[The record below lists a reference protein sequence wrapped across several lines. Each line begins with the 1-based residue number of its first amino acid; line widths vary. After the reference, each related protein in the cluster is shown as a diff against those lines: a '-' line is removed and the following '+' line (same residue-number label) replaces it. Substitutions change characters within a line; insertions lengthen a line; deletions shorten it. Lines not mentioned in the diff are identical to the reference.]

1 MKIKAFTLLA
11 IPLALTL
18 GACQSGDTP
27 EETAEA
33 PATETTDQTGTGT
46 SSDEAYSV
54 TDDRGE
60 NIEFEQAPETIVSL
74 IPSNTEIV
82 FALDAGDQLVG
93 ATEYDNYP
101 EEALEIERVSDSVE
115 FDAEKII
122 QLDPDVVL
130 AYSTGEASPALAQLE
145 DADIPVFVIESAT
158 SFDEVYGDIEQI
170 AAVLKLEDKGTEV
183 VEGIQAQ
190 ITDVQER
197 LAAIDEQKEVYMEIS
212 PSPEIYTTGK
222 STFQQEILNQA
233 QVTNVFE
240 DLEGWPNISEEEVI
254 TRDPEVILTTV
265 SYVEDA
271 VGEIESRD
279 SWSDIEAIQ
288 NEDVHFIDSDITSRP
303 GPRIGEAVQLV
314 AETVYPDLME

>member
-1 MKIKAFTLLA
+1 MKIKSFLLLS

-18 GACQSGDTP
+18 GACQDN
-27 EETAEA
+27 TAEA
-33 PATETTDQTGTGT
+33 PATEETPEET
-46 SSDEAYSV
+46 STETASDAPYTV

-60 NIEFEQAPETIVSL
+60 ELEFEQAPETIVSL

-93 ATEYDNYP
+93 VTDYDNYP
-101 EEALEIERVSDSVE
+101 EAAQDIERVSDSVE
-115 FDAEKII
+115 FNAEKII

-130 AYSTGEASPALAQLE
+130 AYSTGEAPPALSQLE

-170 AAVLKLEDKGTEV
+170 ASILAKEEKGAEV
-183 VEGIQAQ
+183 IEGIQTQ
-190 ITDVQER
+190 IEDVQER
-197 LAAIDEQKEVYMEIS
+197 LAAVEEQKEVYVEIS

-222 STFQQEILNQA
+222 STFMQEILDHA
-233 QVTNVFE
+233 QVTNAFE
-240 DLEGWPNISEEEVI
+240 DLEGWPSISEEEVI

-271 VGEIESRD
+271 VGDIEARD
-279 SWSDIEAIQ
+279 SWSAVEAIE
-288 NEDVHFIDSDITSRP
+288 NDEVHFIDSDITSRP

-314 AETVYPDLME
+314 AETVYPELME

>member
-1 MKIKAFTLLA
+1 MKIKSFLLLS

-18 GACQSGDTP
+18 GACQDD
-27 EETAEA
+27 TAEA
-33 PATETTDQTGTGT
+33 PATEETTEET
-46 SSDEAYSV
+46 STETASDAPYTV

-60 NIEFEQAPETIVSL
+60 ELEFEQAPETIVSL

-93 ATEYDNYP
+93 VTDYDNYP
-101 EEALEIERVSDSVE
+101 EAAQDIERVSDSVE
-115 FDAEKII
+115 FNAEKII

-130 AYSTGEASPALAQLE
+130 AYSTGEAPPALTQLE

-170 AAVLKLEDKGTEV
+170 ASVLAKEEKGAEV
-183 VEGIQAQ
+183 IEGIQTQ
-190 ITDVQER
+190 IEDVQER
-197 LAAIDEQKEVYMEIS
+197 LAAVEEQKEVYVEIS

-222 STFQQEILNQA
+222 STFQQEILNHA
-233 QVTNVFE
+233 QVTNVFD

-271 VGEIESRD
+271 VGDIEARD
-279 SWSDIEAIQ
+279 SWSAVEAIE
-288 NEDVHFIDSDITSRP
+288 NGEVHFIDSDITSRP

-314 AETVYPDLME
+314 AETVYPEIME

>member
-1 MKIKAFTLLA
+1 MKIKSFLLLS

-18 GACQSGDTP
+18 GACQDDS
-27 EETAEA
+27 AEA
-33 PATETTDQTGTGT
+33 PATEETPEETATET
-46 SSDEAYSV
+46 SGETPYTV

-60 NIEFEQAPETIVSL
+60 DIEFEQAPETIVSL

-82 FALDAGDQLVG
+82 FALGAGEQLVG
-93 ATEYDNYP
+93 VTDFDNYP
-101 EEALEIERVSDSVE
+101 EAAQDIERVSDSVE
-115 FDAEKII
+115 FNAEKII

-130 AYSTGEASPALAQLE
+130 AYSTGEAPPALSQLE
-145 DADIPVFVIESAT
+145 DAGIPVFVIQSAT

-170 AAVLKLEDKGTEV
+170 ASVLAKEEQGAEV
-183 VEGIQAQ
+183 IEGIQTQ
-190 ITDVQER
+190 IEDVQER
-197 LAAIDEQKEVYMEIS
+197 LAAVEEQEEVYVEIS

-222 STFQQEILNQA
+222 STFMQEILDHA

-254 TRDPEVILTTV
+254 TRDPETILTTV

-271 VGEIESRD
+271 VGDIEARD
-279 SWSDIEAIQ
+279 SWSAVEAIE
-288 NEDVHFIDSDITSRP
+288 NGEVHFIDSDITSRP

-314 AETVYPDLME
+314 AETVYPELME

>member
-1 MKIKAFTLLA
+1 MKIKSFLLLS

-18 GACQSGDTP
+18 GACQDDTAEP
-27 EETAEA
+27 PTTDETTEETS
-33 PATETTDQTGTGT
+33 TETA
-46 SSDEAYSV
+46 SDAPYTV

-60 NIEFEQAPETIVSL
+60 ELEFEQAPETIVSL

-93 ATEYDNYP
+93 VTDYDNYP
-101 EEALEIERVSDSVE
+101 EAAQDIERVSDSVE
-115 FDAEKII
+115 FNAEKII

-130 AYSTGEASPALAQLE
+130 AYSTGEAPPALSQLE

-170 AAVLKLEDKGTEV
+170 ASVLAKEEKGAEV
-183 VEGIQAQ
+183 IKGIQTQ
-190 ITDVQER
+190 IEDVQER
-197 LAAIDEQKEVYMEIS
+197 LAAVDEQKEVYVEIS

-222 STFQQEILNQA
+222 STFQQEILNHA

-271 VGEIESRD
+271 VGDIEARD
-279 SWSDIEAIQ
+279 SWSNVEAIE
-288 NEDVHFIDSDITSRP
+288 NDEVHFIDSDITSRP

-314 AETVYPDLME
+314 AETVYPELME

>member
-1 MKIKAFTLLA
+1 MKIKSFLLLS

-18 GACQSGDTP
+18 GACQDN
-27 EETAEA
+27 TAEA
-33 PATETTDQTGTGT
+33 PATEETTEET
-46 SSDEAYSV
+46 STETASDAPYTV

-60 NIEFEQAPETIVSL
+60 ELEFEQAPETIVSL

-93 ATEYDNYP
+93 VTDYDNYP
-101 EEALEIERVSDSVE
+101 EAAQDIERVSDSVE
-115 FDAEKII
+115 FNAEKII

-130 AYSTGEASPALAQLE
+130 AYSTGEAPPALSQLE

-170 AAVLKLEDKGTEV
+170 ASVLAKEEKGAEV
-183 VEGIQAQ
+183 IEGIQTQ
-190 ITDVQER
+190 IEDVQER
-197 LAAIDEQKEVYMEIS
+197 LAAVEEQKEVYVEIS

-222 STFQQEILNQA
+222 STFMQEILDHA
-233 QVTNVFE
+233 QVTNAFE
-240 DLEGWPNISEEEVI
+240 DLEGWPSISEEEVI

-271 VGEIESRD
+271 VGDIEARD
-279 SWSDIEAIQ
+279 SWSAVEAIE
-288 NEDVHFIDSDITSRP
+288 NDEVHFIDSDITSRP

-314 AETVYPDLME
+314 AETVYPELME

>member
-1 MKIKAFTLLA
+1 MKIKSFLLLS

-18 GACQSGDTP
+18 GACQDDS
-27 EETAEA
+27 AEA
-33 PATETTDQTGTGT
+33 PATEETPEETATET
-46 SSDEAYSV
+46 SGDTPYTV

-60 NIEFEQAPETIVSL
+60 DIEFEQAPETIVSL

-82 FALDAGDQLVG
+82 FALGAGEQLVG
-93 ATEYDNYP
+93 VTDFDNYP
-101 EEALEIERVSDSVE
+101 EAAQDIERVSDSVE
-115 FDAEKII
+115 FNAEKII

-130 AYSTGEASPALAQLE
+130 AYSTGEAPPALSQLE
-145 DADIPVFVIESAT
+145 DADIPVFVIQSAT

-170 AAVLKLEDKGTEV
+170 ASVLAKEEQGAEV
-183 VEGIQAQ
+183 IEGIQTQ
-190 ITDVQER
+190 IEDVQER
-197 LAAIDEQKEVYMEIS
+197 LAAVEEQEEVYVEIS

-222 STFQQEILNQA
+222 STFMQEILDHA

-254 TRDPEVILTTV
+254 TRDPETILTTV

-271 VGEIESRD
+271 VGDIEARD
-279 SWSDIEAIQ
+279 SWSAVEAIE
-288 NEDVHFIDSDITSRP
+288 NGEVHFIDSDITSRP

-314 AETVYPDLME
+314 VETVYPELMK

>member
-1 MKIKAFTLLA
+1 VKIKSFLLLS

-18 GACQSGDTP
+18 GACQDD
-27 EETAEA
+27 TAEA
-33 PATETTDQTGTGT
+33 PATEETTEET
-46 SSDEAYSV
+46 STETASDAPYTV

-60 NIEFEQAPETIVSL
+60 ELEFEQAPETIVSL

-93 ATEYDNYP
+93 VTDYDNYP
-101 EEALEIERVSDSVE
+101 EAAQDIERVSDSVE
-115 FDAEKII
+115 FNAEKII

-130 AYSTGEASPALAQLE
+130 AYSTGEAPPALTQLE

-170 AAVLKLEDKGTEV
+170 ASVLAKEEKGAEV
-183 VEGIQAQ
+183 IEGIQTQ
-190 ITDVQER
+190 IEDVQER
-197 LAAIDEQKEVYMEIS
+197 LAAVEEQKEVYVEIS

-222 STFQQEILNQA
+222 STFQQEILNHA
-233 QVTNVFE
+233 QVTNVFD

-271 VGEIESRD
+271 VGDIEARD
-279 SWSDIEAIQ
+279 SWSAVEAIE
-288 NEDVHFIDSDITSRP
+288 NGEVHFIDSDITSRP

-314 AETVYPDLME
+314 AETVYPEIME

>member
-1 MKIKAFTLLA
+1 MKIKSFLLLS
-11 IPLALTL
+11 IPLSLTL
-18 GACQSGDTP
+18 GACQDDTAEVP
-27 EETAEA
+27 ATDETTEET
-33 PATETTDQTGTGT
+33 PTETA
-46 SSDEAYSV
+46 SDAPYTV

-60 NIEFEQAPETIVSL
+60 ELEFEQAPETIVSL

-82 FALDAGDQLVG
+82 FALDSGDQLVG
-93 ATEYDNYP
+93 VTDYDNYP
-101 EEALEIERVSDSVE
+101 EAAQDIERVSDSVE
-115 FDAEKII
+115 FNAEKII

-130 AYSTGEASPALAQLE
+130 AYSTGEAPPALSQLE

-170 AAVLKLEDKGTEV
+170 ASVLAKEEKGAEV
-183 VEGIQAQ
+183 IEGIQTQ
-190 ITDVQER
+190 IEDVQER
-197 LAAIDEQKEVYMEIS
+197 LAAVEEQKEVYVEIS

-222 STFQQEILNQA
+222 STFMQEILDHA
-233 QVTNVFE
+233 QVTNAFE

-271 VGEIESRD
+271 AGDIEARD
-279 SWSDIEAIQ
+279 SWSDVDAIQ
-288 NEDVHFIDSDITSRP
+288 DGDVHFIDSDITSRP

-314 AETVYPDLME
+314 AETVYPELME

>member
-1 MKIKAFTLLA
+1 MKIKSFLLLS

-18 GACQSGDTP
+18 GACQDD
-27 EETAEA
+27 TAEA
-33 PATETTDQTGTGT
+33 PATEETTEE
-46 SSDEAYSV
+46 SSTETASDAPYTV

-60 NIEFEQAPETIVSL
+60 ELEFEQAPETIVSL

-93 ATEYDNYP
+93 VTDYDNYP
-101 EEALEIERVSDSVE
+101 EAAQDIERVSDSVE
-115 FDAEKII
+115 FNAEKII

-130 AYSTGEASPALAQLE
+130 AYSTGEAPPALSQLE

-170 AAVLKLEDKGTEV
+170 ASVLAKEEKGAEV
-183 VEGIQAQ
+183 IEGIQTQ
-190 ITDVQER
+190 IEDVQER
-197 LAAIDEQKEVYMEIS
+197 LAAVEEQKEVYVEIS

-222 STFQQEILNQA
+222 STFQQEILNHA
-233 QVTNVFE
+233 QVTNVFD

-271 VGEIESRD
+271 VGDIEARD
-279 SWSDIEAIQ
+279 SWSAVEAIE
-288 NEDVHFIDSDITSRP
+288 NGEVHFIDSDITSRP

-314 AETVYPDLME
+314 AETVYPEIME

>member
-1 MKIKAFTLLA
+1 MKIKSFLLLS
-11 IPLALTL
+11 IPLVLTL
-18 GACQSGDTP
+18 GACQDDA
-27 EETAEA
+27 AEA
-33 PATETTDQTGTGT
+33 PATEDATEQASTETA
-46 SSDEAYSV
+46 SDTPYTV

-60 NIEFEQAPETIVSL
+60 ELEFEQAPETIVSL

-93 ATEYDNYP
+93 VTDYDNYP
-101 EEALEIERVSDSVE
+101 EAAQDIERVSDSVE
-115 FDAEKII
+115 FNAEKII

-130 AYSTGEASPALAQLE
+130 AYSTGEAPPALSQLE

-170 AAVLKLEDKGTEV
+170 ASVLAKEEQGAEVIED
-183 VEGIQAQ
+183 IQTQ
-190 ITDVQER
+190 IEDVQER
-197 LAAIDEQKEVYMEIS
+197 LAAVEEQKEVYVEIS

-222 STFQQEILNQA
+222 STFQQEILNHA
-233 QVTNVFE
+233 QVTNVFD

-271 VGEIESRD
+271 VGDIEARD
-279 SWSDIEAIQ
+279 SWSAVEAIE
-288 NEDVHFIDSDITSRP
+288 NGEVHFIDSDITSRP

-314 AETVYPDLME
+314 AETVYPEIME

>member
-1 MKIKAFTLLA
+1 MKIKSFLLLS

-18 GACQSGDTP
+18 GACQDD
-27 EETAEA
+27 TAEA
-33 PATETTDQTGTGT
+33 PATDETTEET
-46 SSDEAYSV
+46 STETASDAPYTV

-60 NIEFEQAPETIVSL
+60 ELEFEQAPETIVSL

-93 ATEYDNYP
+93 VTDYDNYP
-101 EEALEIERVSDSVE
+101 EAAQDIERVSDSVE
-115 FDAEKII
+115 FNAEKII

-130 AYSTGEASPALAQLE
+130 AYSTGEAPPALTQLE

-170 AAVLKLEDKGTEV
+170 ASVLAKEEKGAEV
-183 VEGIQAQ
+183 IEGIQTQ
-190 ITDVQER
+190 IEDVQER
-197 LAAIDEQKEVYMEIS
+197 LAAVEEQKEVYVEIS

-222 STFQQEILNQA
+222 STFQQEILNHA

-271 VGEIESRD
+271 VGDIEARD
-279 SWSDIEAIQ
+279 SWSAVEAIE
-288 NEDVHFIDSDITSRP
+288 NDEVHFIDSDITSRP

-314 AETVYPDLME
+314 AETVYPELME

>member
-1 MKIKAFTLLA
+1 MKIKSFLLLS

-18 GACQSGDTP
+18 GACQDDS
-27 EETAEA
+27 AEA
-33 PATETTDQTGTGT
+33 PATEETPEEMATET
-46 SSDEAYSV
+46 SGDTPYTV

-60 NIEFEQAPETIVSL
+60 DIEFEQAPETIVSL

-82 FALDAGDQLVG
+82 FALGAGEQLVG
-93 ATEYDNYP
+93 VTDFDNYP
-101 EEALEIERVSDSVE
+101 EAAQDIERVSDSVE
-115 FDAEKII
+115 FNAEKII

-130 AYSTGEASPALAQLE
+130 AYSTGEAPPALSQLE
-145 DADIPVFVIESAT
+145 DADIPVFVIQSAT

-170 AAVLKLEDKGTEV
+170 ASVLAKEEQGAEV
-183 VEGIQAQ
+183 IEGIQTQ
-190 ITDVQER
+190 IEDVQER
-197 LAAIDEQKEVYMEIS
+197 LAAVEEQEEVYVEIS

-222 STFQQEILNQA
+222 STFMQEILDHA

-254 TRDPEVILTTV
+254 TRDPETILTTV

-271 VGEIESRD
+271 VGDIEARD
-279 SWSDIEAIQ
+279 SWSAVEAIE
-288 NEDVHFIDSDITSRP
+288 NGEVHFIDSDITSRP

-314 AETVYPDLME
+314 AETVYPELME

>member
-1 MKIKAFTLLA
+1 MKIKSFLLLS

-18 GACQSGDTP
+18 GACQDD
-27 EETAEA
+27 TAEA
-33 PATETTDQTGTGT
+33 PATEETTEET
-46 SSDEAYSV
+46 STETASDAPYTV

-60 NIEFEQAPETIVSL
+60 ELEFEQAPETIVSL

-93 ATEYDNYP
+93 VTDYDNYP
-101 EEALEIERVSDSVE
+101 EAAQDIERVSDSVE
-115 FDAEKII
+115 FNAEKII

-130 AYSTGEASPALAQLE
+130 AYSTGEAPPALSQLE

-170 AAVLKLEDKGTEV
+170 ASVLAKEEKGAEV
-183 VEGIQAQ
+183 IEGIQSQ
-190 ITDVQER
+190 IENVQER
-197 LAAIDEQKEVYMEIS
+197 LAAVEEQKEVYVEIS

-222 STFQQEILNQA
+222 STFMQEILDHA
-233 QVTNVFE
+233 QVTNAFE
-240 DLEGWPNISEEEVI
+240 DLEGWPSISEEEVI

-271 VGEIESRD
+271 VGDIEARD
-279 SWSDIEAIQ
+279 SWSAVDAIE
-288 NEDVHFIDSDITSRP
+288 NEEVHFIDSDITSRP

-314 AETVYPDLME
+314 AETVYPEIME

>member
-1 MKIKAFTLLA
+1 MKIKSFLLLS

-18 GACQSGDTP
+18 GACQDD
-27 EETAEA
+27 TAEA
-33 PATETTDQTGTGT
+33 PATEETTEET
-46 SSDEAYSV
+46 STETASDAPYTV

-60 NIEFEQAPETIVSL
+60 ELEFEQAPETIVSL

-93 ATEYDNYP
+93 VTDYDNYP
-101 EEALEIERVSDSVE
+101 EAAQDIERVSDSVE
-115 FDAEKII
+115 FNAEKII

-130 AYSTGEASPALAQLE
+130 AYSTGEAPPALSQLE
-145 DADIPVFVIESAT
+145 DADIPVFVIQSAT

-170 AAVLKLEDKGTEV
+170 ASVLAKEEKGAEV
-183 VEGIQAQ
+183 IEGIQTQ
-190 ITDVQER
+190 IEDVQER
-197 LAAIDEQKEVYMEIS
+197 LAAVEEQKEVYVEIS

-222 STFQQEILNQA
+222 STFQQEILNHA

-271 VGEIESRD
+271 VGDIEARD
-279 SWSDIEAIQ
+279 SWSDVEAIK
-288 NEDVHFIDSDITSRP
+288 NDEVHFIDSDITSRP

-314 AETVYPDLME
+314 AETVYPELME

>member
-1 MKIKAFTLLA
+1 MKIKSFLLLS
-11 IPLALTL
+11 IPLSLTL
-18 GACQSGDTP
+18 GACQDDTAEVP
-27 EETAEA
+27 ATDETTEET
-33 PATETTDQTGTGT
+33 PTETA
-46 SSDEAYSV
+46 SDAPYTV

-60 NIEFEQAPETIVSL
+60 ELEFEQAPETIVSL

-82 FALDAGDQLVG
+82 FALDSGDQLVG
-93 ATEYDNYP
+93 VTDYDNYP
-101 EEALEIERVSDSVE
+101 EAAQDIERVSDSVE
-115 FDAEKII
+115 FNAEKII

-130 AYSTGEASPALAQLE
+130 AYSTGEAPPALSQLE

-170 AAVLKLEDKGTEV
+170 ASVLAKEEKGAEV
-183 VEGIQAQ
+183 IEGIQTQ
-190 ITDVQER
+190 IEDVQER
-197 LAAIDEQKEVYMEIS
+197 LAAVEEQKEVYVEIS

-222 STFQQEILNQA
+222 STFMQEILNHA

-271 VGEIESRD
+271 VGDIEARD
-279 SWSDIEAIQ
+279 SWSDVEAIE
-288 NEDVHFIDSDITSRP
+288 NDEVHFIDSDITSRP

-314 AETVYPDLME
+314 AETVYPELME